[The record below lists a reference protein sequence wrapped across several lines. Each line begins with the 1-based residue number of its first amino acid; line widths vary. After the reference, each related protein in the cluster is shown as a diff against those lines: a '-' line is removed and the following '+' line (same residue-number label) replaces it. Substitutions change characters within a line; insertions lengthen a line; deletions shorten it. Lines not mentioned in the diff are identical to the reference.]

1 MSGIDRAPNFDRLAP
16 FYRWMEWIAFG
27 RALCRCR
34 CRFLDEL
41 RDCRAALVL
50 GDGDGRFTAR
60 LLEENRNVKVEAID
74 ASGAMLRVLK
84 SGAGIH
90 GDRVGIHQADARV
103 WEPDGSRYDLIVTH
117 FFLDCL
123 TTDEIAALAKR
134 LRSYTTPDTKWLVSE
149 FAVPRGWF
157 GRLAARPLVTGLYLS
172 FRFLTGLRVR
182 RLPGYRDALADA
194 GFVLQQENSS
204 LGGLLVSEIWVVE
217 PVQRWQRPS

>member
-16 FYRWMEWIAFG
+16 FYRWMEWITFG
-27 RALCRCR
+27 RALWRCR

-84 SGAGIH
+84 RNAGIH
-90 GDRVGIHQADARV
+90 GNRVRIHQADARV
-103 WEPDGSRYDLIVTH
+103 WEPDGSGYDLVVTH

-123 TTDEIAALAKR
+123 ATDEIATLAKR
-134 LRSYTTPDTKWLVSE
+134 LLSYTTADAKWLVSE
-149 FAVPRGWF
+149 FAIPPGCF
-157 GRLAARPLVTGLYLS
+157 GRLVAWPLITGLYLG
-172 FRFLTGLRVR
+172 FGFLTGLQVR
-182 RLPGYRDALADA
+182 SLPRYRDALADA